1 MLNILKSCGFLFIT
15 FLHCSDKNLP
25 CRIGMPKKKHICMR
39 GGLVTKACPTL
50 VTPWTVG
57 CQALCPWDS
66 SDKNIRVGCHF
77 LLQGILPTQGSNPL
91 LLHLLH
97 WQAGSSPLTPWEAYE
112 LGLAFSYRNT
122 VVQMSGL
129 KPQERA
135 LKRKPLNFSIFS
147 I

>member
-25 CRIGMPKKKHICMR
+25 CRIGMPKKKHICMH

-77 LLQGILPTQGSNPL
+77 LLQGIFPTQGSNPYL
-91 LLHLLH
+91 LCLLH
-97 WQAGSSPLTPWEAYE
+97 WQADSL
-112 LGLAFSYRNT
+112 
-122 VVQMSGL
+122 
-129 KPQERA
+129 
-135 LKRKPLNFSIFS
+135 PLNHLGRPQRKTSPNLKAAGSHVATADIYT
-147 I
+147 